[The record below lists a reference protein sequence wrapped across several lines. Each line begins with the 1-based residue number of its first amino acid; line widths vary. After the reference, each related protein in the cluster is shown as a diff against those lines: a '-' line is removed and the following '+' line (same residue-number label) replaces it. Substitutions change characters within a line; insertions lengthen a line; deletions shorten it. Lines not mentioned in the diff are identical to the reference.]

1 MTFSITMWIKEAWKQ
16 EVKLEGKSI
25 KKEVEEALKA
35 INVNI
40 EFRENGAWLK
50 RQQLEG
56 EWKGIWKKLKRLI
69 KKVQRPKKCKV
80 KSMKK

>member
-1 MTFSITMWIKEAWKQ
+1 MTFSITMWIKEVWKQ

-25 KKEVEEALKA
+25 KKEAEEALKA

-40 EFRENGAWLK
+40 EFRENGVWLK

-69 KKVQRPKKCKV
+69 KKAQRQKDAK
-80 KSMKK
+80 